1 MERFSPDFFPCKF
14 EYPGITFPR
23 NKPPHQSTF
32 LSPLSLSRSISLLFS
47 RPPFC
52 SIRTKIREDIFES
65 DDRKIITT
73 RSIVVIINSS
83 INFKLL
89 SHFHRKLMFYYGDE
103 RNCWFRFLGNLTGEK
118 LVKYLPI
125 YIRFCS
131 TVLNLFIRESEFFF
145 QNQIV

>member
-32 LSPLSLSRSISLLFS
+32 LSPLSFDFSSFLPTTFLFHSHENSGGYFRKRRSI
-47 RPPFC
+47 
-52 SIRTKIREDIFES
+52 
-65 DDRKIITT
+65 RKIITT
-73 RSIVVIINSS
+73 RSMVVIINSS

-89 SHFHRKLMFYYGDE
+89 SHFHRKLVFYYGDE

-145 QNQIV
+145 RIK